1 MNAPAGAAGG
11 LRPLD
16 GVLVVALEHAVAA
29 PVCTRHLADQGARI
43 IKIERPGEGDF
54 ARRYDQRVKG
64 MSSYF
69 AWANRS
75 KESLTLDVK
84 DPRGNEV
91 LRRLLTRADVLV
103 QNLAP
108 GAVERL
114 GYSRER
120 LSALNARLITCD
132 ISGYG
137 LNGPY
142 RDHKA
147 YDMMIQAESGLLSV
161 TGTADAIARTGFSSA
176 DVGAGMY
183 AYAGIMAALLL
194 RHRTG
199 TGSHIDLSMYEAI
212 TEWMGNPIFYT
223 YEGQPPAPRT
233 GAFHPSVVPYGP
245 FTVGDGRQVM
255 MGVQN
260 EREWVVFCTTVLG
273 RPEVAT
279 DPRFNANTAR
289 NANRD
294 ALAAIITECF
304 APLDTAEVERR
315 LAEANIATG
324 RINTPGD
331 FWQHPQNLA
340 RGRLREIGSPAG
352 PITSWLPPG
361 VSSAYEARMDP
372 IPGLGEHSDS
382 VLRELGFADGDIGAM
397 RADGVI

>member
-1 MNAPAGAAGG
+1 
-11 LRPLD
+11 
-16 GVLVVALEHAVAA
+16 
-29 PVCTRHLADQGARI
+29 
-43 IKIERPGEGDF
+43 
-54 ARRYDQRVKG
+54 
-64 MSSYF
+64 
-69 AWANRS
+69 
-75 KESLTLDVK
+75 
-84 DPRGNEV
+84 
-91 LRRLLTRADVLV
+91 
-103 QNLAP
+103 
-108 GAVERL
+108 
-114 GYSRER
+114 
-120 LSALNARLITCD
+120 
-132 ISGYG
+132 
-137 LNGPY
+137 
-142 RDHKA
+142 
-147 YDMMIQAESGLLSV
+147 
-161 TGTADAIARTGFSSA
+161 
-176 DVGAGMY
+176 

-279 DPRFNANTAR
+279 DPRFSANTAR

-372 IPGLGEHSDS
+372 IPGLGEHSDA
-382 VLRELGFADGDIGAM
+382 VLRELGFADGDIGTM